1 MDTRTFYK
9 VNNGSFLGS
18 KQLEW
23 LKDGLLNS
31 KAKFK
36 FILFS
41 NQVLNPKTNHE
52 TINRGRYKKEK
63 DILLDFI
70 EKESLAGVVFFS
82 GDRHFSEIHKHTSL
96 SYPLYDFTTSPL
108 SSPRHLS
115 LIHI

>member
-52 TINRGRYKKEK
+52 TINRGGIKRK
-63 DILLDFI
+63 
-70 EKESLAGVVFFS
+70 
-82 GDRHFSEIHKHTSL
+82 RHST
-96 SYPLYDFTTSPL
+96 
-108 SSPRHLS
+108 
-115 LIHI
+115 

>member
-52 TINRGRYKKEK
+52 TINRGKYKKEK

-70 EKESLAGVVFFS
+70 EKESLAGVVFS
-82 GDRHFSEIHKHTSL
+82 QG
-96 SYPLYDFTTSPL
+96 
-108 SSPRHLS
+108 
-115 LIHI
+115 